1 MRSTHREMRCS
12 AAVRAARYSGRE
24 ARRHAGRPLRNPAG
38 RKRDIA
44 TAEAFIAFSI
54 GPIQTARYLSNQ
66 TSSSRKLLMMLLT
79 IIVQFLT

>member
-12 AAVRAARYSGRE
+12 AAVQAARYSGRE

-44 TAEAFIAFSI
+44 GQVSVASAASQAPHGTGGAWH
-54 GPIQTARYLSNQ
+54 R
-66 TSSSRKLLMMLLT
+66 
-79 IIVQFLT
+79 